1 MRLELVMLH
10 RLLRMMACMTIVSLS
25 LVVGVSDAIHGNM
38 VLFDVY
44 SIYVVF
50 AFFVLRYDHHR
61 MILDLETE

>member
-1 MRLELVMLH
+1 MLH

-25 LVVGVSDAIHGNM
+25 LGVGVSDAIHGNM
-38 VLFDVY
+38 VLFDVCL
-44 SIYVVF
+44 IYVAF

>member
-1 MRLELVMLH
+1 MRLEIVMLH
-10 RLLRMMACMTIVSLS
+10 RLLRMMACMVIISLG
-25 LVVGVSDAIHGNM
+25 LGEGLSDAIHGNM

-44 SIYVVF
+44 LTYVTF